1 MLEADSANA
10 ALSKPKLPQL
20 QIQQVDVVTA
30 LGNQYLLQNIS
41 FEVFAGDRIGIIG
54 VSGSGKTTLLRLLNR
69 LSDPTS
75 GHIAFEQKPLS
86 DWPILSLRRQIML
99 VPPEPKLL
107 GMTVQEALN
116 YPLRLQ
122 NIPDQTLQTRVLS
135 WRQRLG
141 IADKWLSSTELQ
153 LSMGQRQLVSLA
165 RTCLSE
171 PQICLLDEPTSALD
185 PGSVERIAQGLTTSP
200 MTLLIASHQFEFLAK
215 VCDRILWLH
224 QGQLHRD
231 APLTQINWSEVQ
243 AQLATQAQAEQAEW
257 E

>member
-122 NIPDQTLQTRVLS
+122 NIPDQPLQTRVLS